1 VSAQLIDGRKIAERL
16 KADVALEVRQLEAD
30 GIGCGLATVTVGEE
44 YSSKAY
50 VRRLGRIAA
59 ELGVPCRHVAL
70 PAACA
75 QDDLVAAVRRLNSDP
90 AVSGILILRP
100 LPRHVSEA
108 VVFAALS
115 PVKDIEAVH
124 PENAGL
130 LALGTPRYI
139 PSTAASAFHVLDRWL
154 DETGEDPAAFYH
166 RSLIVVVGR
175 SNNVGKPA
183 VSLAYDR
190 QAAVESVDEWASR
203 NGRLGWHTR
212 RADVLIVA
220 AGVAGLIRS
229 EHVREGAVVL
239 DVGINPVR
247 DPRTG
252 ATRMAGDV
260 AFDDVLSRARAMT
273 PVPGGIGPVTDVW
286 LLRNTVTAARNAA
299 GMDQTTRRE
308 GS

>member
-1 VSAQLIDGRKIAERL
+1 MTAQLIDGRKIAENL
-16 KADVALEVRQLEAD
+16 KADVALEVKQLETE
-30 GIGCGLATVTVGEE
+30 GITCGLATVAVGDD
-44 YSSKAY
+44 YSAKAY
-50 VRRLGRIAA
+50 ERRLGRIAA
-59 ELGVPCRHVAL
+59 ELGVPCQHIGL
-70 PAACA
+70 PAASR
-75 QDDLVAAVRRLNSDP
+75 QEDLLAAVRELNADP
-90 AVSGILILRP
+90 AVSGILVLRP
-100 LPRHVSEA
+100 LPRHISEA
-108 VVFAALS
+108 DVFGTLS

-130 LALGTPRYI
+130 LALGTPRYV

-154 DETGEDPAAFYH
+154 DEAGEDASAFYH

-190 QAAVESVDEWASR
+190 QAAVESVDEWASK

-220 AGVAGLIRS
+220 AGAAGLIRS
-229 EHVREGAVVL
+229 EHIREGAVVL
-239 DVGINPVR
+239 DVGINPVP
-247 DPRTG
+247 DPQTE
-252 ATRMAGDV
+252 ALRMVGDV
-260 AFDDVLSRARAMT
+260 AFDDVAPRARAIT

-299 GMDQTTRRE
+299 GTGDTTRRKT
-308 GS
+308 S